1 MNPFRY
7 ENPMNASTGRAIN
20 FVHPDK
26 GLVLHQVSKRFGS
39 VKALDKLSL
48 NVAPKVFLAI
58 IGPTGCGKTT
68 MLRLIAGLERP
79 TAGQIFIH
87 GRCVNDV
94 KPKDRGI
101 RMVFQDN
108 ALWPHMPVF
117 SKEKDSNLGFGMRIQ
132 RHLTERIQQSVNIVS
147 KRLGIGKEL
156 HPRTPDQLS
165 AGQKQMVGIG
175 RAITIQPKILLL
187 DEPLAHVDPR
197 KRLKLRRELKD
208 YHQSMDIIS
217 LYVTHNLSDAFSL
230 ADRLAIM
237 NEGKIIQV
245 DTPQNIRENPV
256 DDFVKDFMDC
266 FEL

>member
-1 MNPFRY
+1 
-7 ENPMNASTGRAIN
+7 MNASTADSIN

-39 VKALDKLSL
+39 VRALDQLSL
-48 NVAPKVFLAI
+48 NVAPKEFLAI

-79 TAGQIFIH
+79 SAGQIYLH
-87 GRCVNDV
+87 GRCVNDI
-94 KPKDRGI
+94 KPKDRGV

-117 SKEKDSNLGFGMRIQ
+117 SKERDSNLGFGMRIQ
-132 RHLTERIQQSVNIVS
+132 RHLTQRIQQSVNIVS

-165 AGQKQMVGIG
+165 AGQKQVVGIG

-197 KRLKLRRELKD
+197 MRLHLRRELKD
-208 YHQSMDIIS
+208 YHQSMDTIS

-245 DTPQNIRENPV
+245 DTPKNIRENPV
-256 DDFVKDFMDC
+256 DDFVKDFVDC

>member
-1 MNPFRY
+1 MNIIWLT
-7 ENPMNASTGRAIN
+7 NCQTIIKQKSLKATGIQPTNYPRTGSFMHLTIGIFTCQDLKSGRNQVTLSGELKIRNSRFTFQNLSSKINMIHPCNIKAI
-20 FVHPDK
+20 P
-26 GLVLHQVSKRFGS
+26 L
-39 VKALDKLSL
+39 
-48 NVAPKVFLAI
+48 
-58 IGPTGCGKTT
+58 
-68 MLRLIAGLERP
+68 
-79 TAGQIFIH
+79 
-87 GRCVNDV
+87 
-94 KPKDRGI
+94 
-101 RMVFQDN
+101 
-108 ALWPHMPVF
+108 F
-117 SKEKDSNLGFGMRIQ
+117 SKERDSNLGFGMRIQ
-132 RHLTERIQQSVNIVS
+132 KHLSQRIQQSVNIVS

-165 AGQKQMVGIG
+165 AGQKQVVGIG

-197 KRLKLRRELKD
+197 KRLQLRRELKD
-208 YHQSMDIIS
+208 YHQSMDTIS

>member
-1 MNPFRY
+1 MKASAVNPI
-7 ENPMNASTGRAIN
+7 E
-20 FVHPDK
+20 FVHPDE

-39 VKALDKLSL
+39 VRALDQLSL
-48 NVAPKVFLAI
+48 NVAPKEFLAI

-68 MLRLIAGLERP
+68 MLRLVAGLERP

-94 KPKDRGI
+94 KPKDRGV

-117 SKEKDSNLGFGMRIQ
+117 SEERDSNLGFGMRIQ
-132 RHLTERIQQSVNIVS
+132 KHLTQRIKQSVNIVS
-147 KRLGIGKEL
+147 KRLGISKEL
-156 HPRTPDQLS
+156 YPRTPDQLS
-165 AGQKQMVGIG
+165 AGQKQVVGIG
-175 RAITIQPKILLL
+175 RAITIQPKVLLL
-187 DEPLAHVDPR
+187 DEPLAHVDPGN
-197 KRLKLRRELKD
+197 RLKLRRELKD
-208 YHQSMDIIS
+208 YHQSMGTIS
-217 LYVTHNLSDAFSL
+217 LYVTHNLPDAFSL

-245 DTPQNIRENPV
+245 DTPQNMQKNPT